1 MFFVFLI
8 EILVLV
14 IMGLGAAG
22 LLFTVL
28 SGAAGKAPSPMKARH
43 VVENDAAAAPK
54 YVENLAQI
62 LRR

>member
-1 MFFVFLI
+1 
-8 EILVLV
+8 
-14 IMGLGAAG
+14 MGLGAAW

-54 YVENLAQI
+54 YVENLAQK